1 MVHTKFLHMYIA
13 TVLIVAMFSLMTA
26 GLVVAK
32 PADVQEAPSISEQ
45 NEGCSFTARQGSGT
59 THQPLESSHY
69 DHNPSCC
76 HHTDT
81 LTYNPGVT
89 LLVFSER
96 FTAVSPVYFE
106 RFVPPQNMV

>member
-1 MVHTKFLHMYIA
+1 MYIA

-32 PADVQEAPSISEQ
+32 PADVQEAPSISQ
-45 NEGCSFTARQGSGT
+45 QSEGCSFTARPGSGT
-59 THQPLESSHY
+59 KHQPLEFSQY

-81 LTYNPGVT
+81 LTYNPDST
-89 LLVFSER
+89 LLIVTEQ

-106 RFVPPQNMV
+106 LFVPPQNTL